1 MELLFEYGWRLLPG
15 LILLI
20 TTYILLPKNN
30 QWLKISLLLVGFI
43 LMRDAMTPVGLWE
56 FGINGQILWLR
67 FIDDTFILFTIALL
81 SLGMTFVICHLNPSL
96 GKDIKWFATPHK
108 FLGSLMGIIAA
119 IIIVLPFMLP
129 YLTIPIT
136 ERAGVFPRHLLLPLL
151 IFALL
156 GNLLEEVLFRG
167 LLQNE
172 LQKITTKFR
181 AILLSGLFFAL
192 GHIFLAITV
201 TDLGYMVL
209 VFTLYEGLICA
220 LLASRF
226 GVIPAS
232 LAHGIAIFLLS
243 TGIL

>member
-1 MELLFEYGWRLLPG
+1 MELLFEYVWRLLPG

-20 TTYILLPKNN
+20 MTYVLLPKNN
-30 QWLKISLLLVGFI
+30 HWLKISVLLVGFI

-56 FGINGQILWLR
+56 FGMNGQILWLR
-67 FIDDTFILFTIALL
+67 FIDDAFILFSIALL

-96 GKDIKWFATPHK
+96 VKDINWFATPHK
-108 FLGSLMGIIAA
+108 FLASLMGIIAA

-129 YLTIPIT
+129 YLAIPIT
-136 ERAGVFPRHLLLPLL
+136 ERAGIFPRHLLLPLL
-151 IFALL
+151 IFALF

-167 LLQNE
+167 LLQSQ
-172 LQKITTKFR
+172 LQKITTSFH

-192 GHIFLAITV
+192 GHTFLAITV

-220 LLASRF
+220 WLANRF
-226 GVIPAS
+226 GVVPAS
-232 LAHGIAIFLLS
+232 LAHGLAIFFLS
-243 TGIL
+243 AGIL